1 MFNGNDEYINATR
14 DARINM
20 GENNSSS
27 IKLLMINLALLS
39 ILVVLGSYYAYLY
52 FNKSDK
58 HSTIVMGATHTSTLD
73 NDLIEKLYNAE
84 VDTIIVQRDN
94 ESISYEIEKIID
106 ASLVKNDSKYIESLA
121 LEVDNSVQEKKS
133 TTSYEK
139 IISEE
144 LKLLN

>member
-1 MFNGNDEYINATR
+1 MFNGNDEYINATK

-27 IKLLMINLALLS
+27 IKLWMMNLALLS
-39 ILVVLGSYYAYLY
+39 IMVLGSYYTYLY

-73 NDLIEKLYNAE
+73 NDLIEKLYNVE
-84 VDTIIVQRDN
+84 VDTIIVENDN
-94 ESISYEIEKIID
+94 ESISYEMKKIID

-133 TTSYEK
+133 ITSYEK

>member
-1 MFNGNDEYINATR
+1 MFNRNDEYINATR

-27 IKLLMINLALLS
+27 IKLWMMNLALLS
-39 ILVVLGSYYAYLY
+39 IMVIGSYYTYLY

-133 TTSYEK
+133 ITSYEK

>member
-27 IKLLMINLALLS
+27 IKLWMMNLALLS
-39 ILVVLGSYYAYLY
+39 IMVIGSYYTYLY
-52 FNKSDK
+52 FNKSDN
-58 HSTIVMGATHTSTLD
+58 HLTIVMGATHTSTSD

-94 ESISYEIEKIID
+94 ESISYEMKKIID

-133 TTSYEK
+133 ITSYEK

>member
-1 MFNGNDEYINATR
+1 MFDGNDEYINATR

-20 GENNSSS
+20 GENNSNS
-27 IKLLMINLALLS
+27 IKLWMMNLAILS
-39 ILVVLGSYYAYLY
+39 IMVIGSYYTYLY

-94 ESISYEIEKIID
+94 ESISYEMEKIID

-133 TTSYEK
+133 VTSYEK

>member
-1 MFNGNDEYINATR
+1 MFNRNDEYINATR

-27 IKLLMINLALLS
+27 IKLWMMNLSLLS
-39 ILVVLGSYYAYLY
+39 IMVIGSYYTYLY

-133 TTSYEK
+133 ITSYEK

>member
-27 IKLLMINLALLS
+27 IKLWMMNLALLS
-39 ILVVLGSYYAYLY
+39 IMVIGSYYTYLY

-84 VDTIIVQRDN
+84 VDTIIAQRDN
-94 ESISYEIEKIID
+94 ESISYEMKKIID

-133 TTSYEK
+133 ITSYEK